1 VRDQE
6 DLAGIEIQGHV
17 VVERRRN
24 QGHVQMRD
32 VNVQGKTKIKHCYKM
47 KRRDFEEILFQV
59 LCKSNQEKINSKLFS
74 LENERV

>member
-32 VNVQGKTKIKHCYKM
+32 ANVQDKS
-47 KRRDFEEILFQV
+47 DLF
-59 LCKSNQEKINSKLFS
+59 F
-74 LENERV
+74 

>member
-6 DLAGIEIQGHV
+6 DLVDTEIQERV

-32 VNVQGKTKIKHCYKM
+32 ASVQGKTRIKA
-47 KRRDFEEILFQV
+47 L
-59 LCKSNQEKINSKLFS
+59 L
-74 LENERV
+74 